1 MGIHIDNNVPRAEL
15 LPAYAHHCERVWI
28 DSAFFGLGFMSMNI
42 VGMFFIVPFA
52 GQATQFL

>member
-28 DSAFFGLGFMSMNI
+28 DSALFGLGFMSMNI
-42 VGMFFIVPFA
+42 VAMFFIVPFA
-52 GQATQFL
+52 GQAT